1 MVIEPWTDHLPA
13 TVRATVT
20 RDGGRWVLGD
30 DTGSLP
36 VAREAP
42 GLAVLLGAAAGA
54 TIDVTVEWTAD
65 GFVPLT
71 VHLGDRVLDVGPRA
85 DLSFV
90 SAA

>member
-1 MVIEPWTDHLPA
+1 
-13 TVRATVT
+13 
-20 RDGGRWVLGD
+20 
-30 DTGSLP
+30 
-36 VAREAP
+36 VAPEAP
-42 GLAVLLGAAAGA
+42 GLAVLLGASAGA
-54 TIDVTVEWTAD
+54 PIDVTVEWTAD